1 MKKKKILYSLKK
13 KQLKEENEKLKAEMD
28 KNSHS
33 YQESMKEMNYELD
46 SSRNKITE
54 LESLLKEANME
65 VEELKKDSILPF
77 DFDPNTIGAKEI
89 VSERQGL
96 YAATIDNCTVY
107 VDTENYVLQF
117 KKTVRRP
124 SKYAKKL
131 MTWNEESINE
141 TYYITA
147 SALCCR
153 KTCRSNINDEMQSV
167 LERFAS
173 VK

>member
-1 MKKKKILYSLKK
+1 MPDILPAD
-13 KQLKEENEKLKAEMD
+13 KQYNMQEESKLLNSIVSIRPLDGYMDEKADVYKRQD

-65 VEELKKDSILPF
+65 VEELTKDSILPF

-107 VDTENYVLQF
+107 VAVSYTHL
-117 KKTVRRP
+117 
-124 SKYAKKL
+124 KY
-131 MTWNEESINE
+131 E
-141 TYYITA
+141 
-147 SALCCR
+147 
-153 KTCRSNINDEMQSV
+153 
-167 LERFAS
+167 
-173 VK
+173 